1 MTGHR
6 PKGMP
11 KTGGRV
17 KGTPN
22 KPRAELVVLLNDRWP
37 GFNAVVELAA
47 IANDPETD
55 IDRRIDCLKAVARH
69 TVPTMRSIEHKGA
82 VTTRA
87 IIDLDSEAVKSAARS
102 LSQVIVDGAL

>member
-1 MTGHR
+1 MAGHR
-6 PKGMP
+6 PKGTP

-17 KGTPN
+17 KGTFN
-22 KPRAELVVLLNDRWP
+22 KPRAELEELLNTRWP

-55 IDRRIDCLKAVARH
+55 MDRRIECLKAVARH

-82 VTTRA
+82 VTTRQ
-87 IIDLDSEAVKSAARS
+87 ILDLDSPAIAAAADSIGRAIG
-102 LSQVIVDGAL
+102 LH

>member
-1 MTGHR
+1 MAGHR
-6 PKGMP
+6 PKGTP

-17 KGTPN
+17 KGTFN
-22 KPRAELVVLLNDRWP
+22 KPRAELEELLNTRWP

-55 IDRRIDCLKAVARH
+55 MDRRIECLKAVARH

-82 VTTRA
+82 ITTRQ
-87 IIDLDSEAVKSAARS
+87 IIDVDS
-102 LSQVIVDGAL
+102 DGARAAAASIAELIGIH